1 MGEEMKAPVTE
12 ANVQETAA
20 AAEEAMT
27 EAAETVTKA
36 AEEAATEAVETAEA
50 VVETTEEAAAEVTET
65 AETVEEAA
73 AEAAEASEAV
83 AEAAEEAAAE
93 VTETAEDA
101 AKAAEESAAEAA
113 ETVAETEEAAAQE
126 AAEPAESMADYEEE
140 IDASLRRYER
150 GEKVKCTVV
159 SVDMDKIM
167 VELGSTTGIIRKQDV
182 SDDPAFNL
190 QENIKPGDE
199 VEASV
204 VRPDDG
210 HGNVVLS
217 MKAASAERA
226 WDRLLSLLDSKEPVS
241 VKINGVTKSGVTTIL
256 EGVRGF
262 IPASK
267 LSLGFV
273 SEEELNQ
280 WVGKSIEA
288 RVVTAEKD
296 GRKLVLSSKEIL
308 REKEAAERKEAA
320 ALVKVGLVTEGTVET
335 IKDYGAF
342 VNLGKGVTGLLHV
355 SQISQ
360 KRIKTPAEVLKE
372 GEKVKVK
379 VTKVADGR
387 ISLSMKALDETAPA
401 EPKEEKI
408 NFKLPK
414 SEAIGTGLG
423 DLLKGI
429 KL

>member
-1 MGEEMKAPVTE
+1 MGEELRTPETE
-12 ANVQETAA
+12 ANVLEAAASGSAEAAVSA
-20 AAEEAMT
+20 AAESVEASKSAAEET
-27 EAAETVTKA
+27 AETAKSAAGAGSEEAAPEAGKS
-36 AEEAATEAVETAEA
+36 AEEAAPEAKEH
-50 VVETTEEAAAEVTET
+50 
-65 AETVEEAA
+65 
-73 AEAAEASEAV
+73 
-83 AEAAEEAAAE
+83 AEEAAPAQE
-93 VTETAEDA
+93 EP
-101 AKAAEESAAEAA
+101 KAAE
-113 ETVAETEEAAAQE
+113 Q
-126 AAEPAESMADYEEE
+126 PAESMADYEAE

-167 VELGSTTGIIRKQDV
+167 VELGSTTGIIRKQDA

-190 QENIKPGDE
+190 QENVKPGDE

-217 MKAASAERA
+217 MKAASSERA
-226 WDRLLSLLDSKEPVS
+226 WDRLTSLLSSKEPVT
-241 VKINGVTKSGVTTIL
+241 VKISAVTKSGVTTTL
-256 EGVRGF
+256 EGVRAF

-273 SEEELNQ
+273 SEDDLKD
-280 WVGKSIEA
+280 WVGKSVDV
-288 RVVTAEKD
+288 RVITAQKD
-296 GRKLVLSSKEIL
+296 GKKLVLSAKELL
-308 REKEAAERKEAA
+308 REQEAAQRKEAA

-335 IKDYGAF
+335 LKDYGAF
-342 VNLGKGVTGLLHV
+342 INLGKGVTGLLHV

-360 KRIKTPAEVLKE
+360 KRIKTPSEVLKE

-379 VTKVADGR
+379 VIKVADGR
-387 ISLSMKALDETAPA
+387 ISLSMKVLEDAAPA
-401 EPKEEKI
+401 EEKEEKI
-408 NFKLPK
+408 SFKLPK

-423 DLLKGI
+423 DLLKGL

>member
-1 MGEEMKAPVTE
+1 MEEAMKTPVTE
-12 ANVQETAA
+12 ASDQ
-20 AAEEAMT
+20 
-27 EAAETVTKA
+27 EAAVTA
-36 AEEAATEAVETAEA
+36 ETAEA
-50 VVETTEEAAAEVTET
+50 KVQETPQVSEEAVT
-65 AETVEEAA
+65 
-73 AEAAEASEAV
+73 AEAAQETPK
-83 AEAAEEAAAE
+83 AEEAPKAE
-93 VTETAEDA
+93 
-101 AKAAEESAAEAA
+101 
-113 ETVAETEEAAAQE
+113 
-126 AAEPAESMADYEEE
+126 EPAESMADYEAE

-167 VELGSTTGIIRKQDV
+167 VELGSTAGIIRKQDA
-182 SDDPAFNL
+182 SDDPGFNL
-190 QENIKPGDE
+190 QENVKPGDE
-199 VEASV
+199 VEATV

-217 MKAASAERA
+217 MKAASAARA
-226 WDRLLSLLDSKEPVS
+226 WERLTSLLGSKDAVS
-241 VKINGVTKSGVTTIL
+241 VKINGVTKAGVTTML

-267 LSLGFV
+267 LSLGYV
-273 SEEELNQ
+273 SEDDLKN
-280 WVGKSIEA
+280 WVGKSVDV
-288 RVVTAEKD
+288 RVITAEQEGK
-296 GRKLVLSSKEIL
+296 KLVLSAKELL
-308 REKEAAERKEAA
+308 REKEVAERKEAA
-320 ALVKVGLVTEGTVET
+320 AAVKVGLVTEGTVET

-372 GEKVKVK
+372 GDTVKVK

-387 ISLSMKALDETAPA
+387 ISLSMKALEDSAPVS
-401 EPKEEKI
+401 EEKEEREKV

-414 SEAIGTGLG
+414 SEAIGTSFG

>member
-1 MGEEMKAPVTE
+1 MGEELRTPETE
-12 ANVQETAA
+12 ANVLEAAASGSAEAAVSA
-20 AAEEAMT
+20 AAESVEASKSAAEET
-27 EAAETVTKA
+27 AETAKSAAGAGSEEAAPEAKEH
-36 AEEAATEAVETAEA
+36 AEEAASAQ
-50 VVETTEEAAAEVTET
+50 EEP
-65 AETVEEAA
+65 
-73 AEAAEASEAV
+73 
-83 AEAAEEAAAE
+83 
-93 VTETAEDA
+93 
-101 AKAAEESAAEAA
+101 KAAE
-113 ETVAETEEAAAQE
+113 Q
-126 AAEPAESMADYEEE
+126 PAESMADYEAE

-167 VELGSTTGIIRKQDV
+167 VELGSTTGIIRKQDA

-190 QENIKPGDE
+190 QENVKPGDE

-217 MKAASAERA
+217 MKAASSERA
-226 WDRLLSLLDSKEPVS
+226 WDRLTSLLSSKEPVT
-241 VKINGVTKSGVTTIL
+241 VKISAVTKSGVTTTL
-256 EGVRGF
+256 EGVRAF

-273 SEEELNQ
+273 SEDDLKD
-280 WVGKSIEA
+280 WVGKSVDV
-288 RVVTAEKD
+288 RVITAQKD
-296 GRKLVLSSKEIL
+296 GKKLVLSAKELL
-308 REKEAAERKEAA
+308 REQEAAQRKEAA

-335 IKDYGAF
+335 LKDYGAF
-342 VNLGKGVTGLLHV
+342 INLGKGVTGLLHV

-360 KRIKTPAEVLKE
+360 KRIKTPSEVLKE

-379 VTKVADGR
+379 VIKVADGR
-387 ISLSMKALDETAPA
+387 ISLSMKVLEDAAPA
-401 EPKEEKI
+401 EEKEEKI
-408 NFKLPK
+408 SFKLPK

-423 DLLKGI
+423 DLLKGL

>member
-1 MGEEMKAPVTE
+1 MGEEIKAPATE
-12 ANVQETAA
+12 AVEA
-20 AAEEAMT
+20 AAEAVSEAV
-27 EAAETVTKA
+27 ETVQA
-36 AEEAATEAVETAEA
+36 AEEAAA
-50 VVETTEEAAAEVTET
+50 ETTQAAEEAAAETAQAAKEAAAET
-65 AETVEEAA
+65 AQAAEEAAAETEQAAEEAA
-73 AEAAEASEAV
+73 AEAAQSV
-83 AEAAEEAAAE
+83 AEAAKE
-93 VTETAEDA
+93 
-101 AKAAEESAAEAA
+101 AAEEKPS
-113 ETVAETEEAAAQE
+113 
-126 AAEPAESMADYEEE
+126 EPAESMADFEAE

-167 VELGSTTGIIRKQDV
+167 VELGSTAGIIRKQDV
-182 SDDPAFNL
+182 NDDPAYNL

-199 VEASV
+199 VEATV
-204 VRPDDG
+204 IRPDDG

-217 MKAASAERA
+217 MKAASAQKA
-226 WDRLLSLLDSKEPVS
+226 WDRLLSLLETKATVT
-241 VKINGVTKSGVTTIL
+241 VKINGVTKAGVTTIL

-273 SEEELNQ
+273 SDEELNN
-280 WVGKSIEA
+280 WVGKSVEA
-288 RVVTAEKD
+288 RVITAEKE

-320 ALVKVGLVTEGTVET
+320 AAVKPGMITEGTVET

-355 SQISQ
+355 SQISP
-360 KRIKTPAEVLKE
+360 KRIKTPGEVLKE
-372 GEKVKVK
+372 GDTVKVK
-379 VTKVADGR
+379 VTKVDGSR
-387 ISLSMKALDETAPA
+387 ISLSIKALDESAPE

-423 DLLKGI
+423 DLLKGL